1 VHIPDGRPQHAQ
13 PFEITHHARWLD
25 SLLDKSRIAPRNC
38 VARPFARGLRTLVA
52 VNPEQRRAA
61 EELVRRR
68 YAWRGYQAAND
79 CANAEAAGERVTLLA
94 EKEGRL
100 LGTVTVRPDAPLLAE
115 KTYGGEIERL
125 RQGGRRVGE
134 LVKFA
139 VEEGADWKAAMDA
152 LGQSAYLVARVI
164 HALTDVVIE
173 VNPRHVRFYR
183 RVFGFAVAAAG
194 RLCIRVG
201 APSVLMQLDLDQFA
215 RTLQSAAA

>member
-1 VHIPDGRPQHAQ
+1 VHIPHGRPQHAQ

-152 LGQSAYLVARVI
+152 ALAGGATISHHHGVGQVRSAWIRSEMGGWWAVWESIRKALDPGGVLNPNALGGAR
-164 HALTDVVIE
+164 HQ
-173 VNPRHVRFYR
+173 
-183 RVFGFAVAAAG
+183 G
-194 RLCIRVG
+194 
-201 APSVLMQLDLDQFA
+201 S
-215 RTLQSAAA
+215 

>member
-1 VHIPDGRPQHAQ
+1 
-13 PFEITHHARWLD
+13 
-25 SLLDKSRIAPRNC
+25 
-38 VARPFARGLRTLVA
+38 
-52 VNPEQRRAA
+52 
-61 EELVRRR
+61 
-68 YAWRGYQAAND
+68 
-79 CANAEAAGERVTLLA
+79 
-94 EKEGRL
+94 
-100 LGTVTVRPDAPLLAE
+100 DAPLLAE

-194 RLCIRVG
+194 RLCIDRKSTRLNSSHLVISY
-201 APSVLMQLDLDQFA
+201 AVF
-215 RTLQSAAA
+215 